1 MYADDS
7 EVKEAMQVFL
17 DNALSGLQGIEVTPL
32 TKLGQFMQ
40 NSAPEWMSR
49 PVKRQAHRP
58 AA

>member
-7 EVKEAMQVFL
+7 EIEEAMQVFL

-40 NSAPEWMSR
+40 NSTPTWLSR
-49 PVKRQAHRP
+49 PVKRQAHMP
-58 AA
+58 AV